1 MSELILPEA
10 EVKQEESKIQYI
22 KISDLDSKPNFV
34 MGAIVDESGKMQI
47 IINTNDEGR
56 LWATFHR
63 MQSAIEWVL
72 QQKELK
78 RQAESIQVA
87 PKSVLDSFRGQDD
100 A

>member
-1 MSELILPEA
+1 MSEGLILPT
-10 EVKQEESKIQYI
+10 EETKPNYI

-63 MQSAIEWVL
+63 MQAAIEWIL

-78 RQAESIQVA
+78 RQATAIQTA
-87 PKSVLDSFRGQDD
+87 PASVLDSLRGTD